1 MLDKLPAPVRHSA
14 LMLLS
19 ALLAWAVEAL
29 PGLNLPPIWAGIAGV
44 VITQAIAFVTPL
56 TKQYGVGKK

>member
-14 LMLLS
+14 LMLIS
-19 ALLAWAVEAL
+19 ALLAWAVEVL
-29 PGLNLPPIWAGIAGV
+29 PGLDISPIFSGIIGV
-44 VITQAIAFVTPL
+44 VLAQAIAYLTPL